1 MGLNHQTYEYN
12 IYAIYIYIYI
22 YIYIICNIYICVY
35 IYIIFLYYRIG
46 ISLASRHELW
56 IQVVPG
62 QVDVGT
68 GLRALFAHR
77 RWRCQLVPWNIA
89 GGSPQVEVEPFFM
102 KPASG
107 T

>member
-1 MGLNHQTYEYN
+1 M
-12 IYAIYIYIYI
+12 
-22 YIYIICNIYICVY
+22 C

>member
-1 MGLNHQTYEYN
+1 MC
-12 IYAIYIYIYI
+12 I
-22 YIYIICNIYICVY
+22 Y

-46 ISLASRHELW
+46 IPLASRHELW
-56 IQVVPG
+56 TQVVPG

-89 GGSPQVEVEPFFM
+89 GGISSGCFVEPFFM
-102 KPASG
+102 KPI
-107 T
+107 